1 MMRFIKY
8 RVFKDFVQKV
18 KDSLVGF
25 KLIDFF
31 ILGFIDVDFLLY
43 VVLYYLLK
51 LIFQEFQLW
60 LDSVIFELDVVLVW
74 NEDKLFSKE
83 IRFKKFCILLVF
95 CIFLIKFCLKDDI
108 NRSYIVVLICLQ
120 VLFVRLCMDC

>member
-25 KLIDFF
+25 KFKDFF

-43 VVLYYLLK
+43 VVLYYLLN

-95 CIFLIKFCLKDDI
+95 CIFLIKFCLRDDI

-120 VLFVRLCMDC
+120 VRFVRLCMDC

>member
-1 MMRFIKY
+1 MRFIKY

-25 KLIDFF
+25 KFKDFF

-43 VVLYYLLK
+43 VVLYYFLN

-74 NEDKLFSKE
+74 NEDKLFSKK
-83 IRFKKFCILLVF
+83 IKFFNLGKRYFVF
-95 CIFLIKFCLKDDI
+95 CQDFLYIFI
-108 NRSYIVVLICLQ
+108 
-120 VLFVRLCMDC
+120 

>member
-1 MMRFIKY
+1 MRFIKY

-25 KLIDFF
+25 KIKDFF

-43 VVLYYLLK
+43 VVLYYLLN

-83 IRFKKFCILLVF
+83 IKFFNLGKRNFVF
-95 CIFLIKFCLKDDI
+95 CQDFLYIFI
-108 NRSYIVVLICLQ
+108 
-120 VLFVRLCMDC
+120 

>member
-1 MMRFIKY
+1 MRFIKY

-25 KLIDFF
+25 KFKDFF

-43 VVLYYLLK
+43 VVLYYFLN

-83 IRFKKFCILLVF
+83 IKFFNLGKRYFVF
-95 CIFLIKFCLKDDI
+95 CQDFLYIFI
-108 NRSYIVVLICLQ
+108 
-120 VLFVRLCMDC
+120 

>member
-1 MMRFIKY
+1 MRLIKY

-25 KLIDFF
+25 KFRDFF

-43 VVLYYLLK
+43 VVLYYLLN

-83 IRFKKFCILLVF
+83 IKFFNFGKRYFVF
-95 CIFLIKFCLKDDI
+95 CQDFLYIFI
-108 NRSYIVVLICLQ
+108 
-120 VLFVRLCMDC
+120 

>member
-1 MMRFIKY
+1 MRLIKY

-25 KLIDFF
+25 KFKDFF

-43 VVLYYLLK
+43 VVLYYLLN
-51 LIFQEFQLW
+51 LIFQEFQFW

-83 IRFKKFCILLVF
+83 IKFFNLGKRYFVF
-95 CIFLIKFCLKDDI
+95 CQDFLYIFI
-108 NRSYIVVLICLQ
+108 
-120 VLFVRLCMDC
+120 